1 MPGTFGDV
9 RRLLYDME
17 PEDLAVLDREFAAWA
32 MRPLGRELLAGLLM
46 PMAGTVMVE
55 LLNIEPAGFILL
67 ERGQASARIRA
78 LAVAPDLRRRG
89 IARTLLMDAES
100 IARERGVDWLW
111 LRVPASDYAAT
122 RCALACGFQRYRP
135 QFLRRARPGALA
147 VTNTVVRVEALFG
160 AESRS
165 SFDRWFDYEA
175 EVGDEWCAGLVRTD
189 LRPTPVDDCLLCIV
203 GDHAVGLATVVAL
216 DAATARVVLH
226 TDADLWG
233 QPLEA
238 SVLKAVI
245 DTLQF
250 APDVIELHLASGD
263 HLRASAEA
271 FRALGFVP
279 ELYDEVVFVRRVGPP
294 PTSRRDEPDEPGD
307 AAAGDESSGADRGN
321 IESFMRRVG
330 VRLRHV
336 WTKVRGREDAE

>member
-32 MRPLGRELLAGLLM
+32 ARPFGRELLAGLLM
-46 PMAGTVMVE
+46 PMAGTVLVE
-55 LLNIEPAGFILL
+55 LLNIEPAGFVLL
-67 ERGQASARIRA
+67 ERGHAAARIRA

-100 IARERGVDWLW
+100 TARERGVDWLW
-111 LRVPASDYAAT
+111 VRVPASDYAAT

-135 QFLRRARPGALA
+135 QFLRRDRPSALA
-147 VTNTVVRVEALFG
+147 VTNTQVRVESLSGEEA
-160 AESRS
+160 RR

-175 EVGDEWCAGLVRTD
+175 EVGDEWCADLARTD
-189 LRPTPVDDCLLCIV
+189 LRPASADACLLCIV
-203 GDHAVGLATVVAL
+203 GDHAVGLATVAAV
-216 DAATARVVLH
+216 DASTARVMLH

-245 DTLQF
+245 DSLQF
-250 APDVIELHLASGD
+250 APDVIDLHFASGD
-263 HLRASAEA
+263 HLRESAES
-271 FRALGFVP
+271 FRTLGFVP
-279 ELYDEVVFVRRVGPP
+279 ELYDEVTFVRRVGPP
-294 PTSRRDEPDEPGD
+294 PTSRRDEPDEPD
-307 AAAGDESSGADRGN
+307 DTAAGDESHAVDRGN
-321 IESFMRRVG
+321 METFVRRVG

-336 WTKVRGREDAE
+336 WMKVRGRGDAE